1 MCPWGLRAW
10 GGCGRADWLWG
21 AQLAFSS
28 WSQVEM
34 RTKIKEVVSYSS
46 SPGHIEAIVPEVIVS
61 LPGLLLE
68 IV

>member
-1 MCPWGLRAW
+1 M
-10 GGCGRADWLWG
+10 WG